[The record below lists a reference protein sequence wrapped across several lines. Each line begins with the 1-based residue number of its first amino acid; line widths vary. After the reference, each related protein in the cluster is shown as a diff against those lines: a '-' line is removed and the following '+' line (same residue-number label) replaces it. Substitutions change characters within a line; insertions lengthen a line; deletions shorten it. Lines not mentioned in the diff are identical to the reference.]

1 MRILLN
7 ATLVP
12 FMRGGADYHIEG
24 VTHALREH
32 GHEVELLRLPF
43 RFSPESDIQ
52 ALMDYV
58 DTLDMSAPNGVAIDR
73 AISLQFPAWGIA
85 HPDHTVWVMHQHRA
99 CYELWDEASA
109 SDHQHALRDAVRRFD
124 DRHLGNV
131 RRLFANSRRV
141 AERLHHY
148 NGLEATPLY
157 HPPYGAEHF
166 SCQDDWGYVFC
177 PSRLESLKRQDL
189 LIEAARH
196 LTSPVKIIIAGDGGQ
211 RDRYRELI
219 ERLGLE
225 HRVRLVGRFSEAEKL
240 AWYANAMAVFFGP
253 YDEDYGYITLEA
265 MLAAKPVITCNDSG
279 GPLEF
284 VDHDETGWV
293 VDPDPRAIAD
303 AIDNA
308 WADRARTAEMG
319 RAGRPP
325 TSVPV
330 STGTTSSTT
339 CWATEEP
346 HEDRPGRAQR
356 SALRGRRRREA
367 VVGPAAPH
375 QPAQRPPD
383 GADQA
388 P

>member
-24 VTHALREH
+24 VSRALREH

-43 RFSPESDIQ
+43 RFSPEADIQ
-52 ALMDYV
+52 SVMDYV

-73 AISLQFPAWGIA
+73 AISLQFPAWGIT
-85 HPDHTVWVMHQHRA
+85 HPHHTVWVMHQHRA
-99 CYELWDEASA
+99 CYELWNDDEATPE
-109 SDHQHALRDAVRRFD
+109 QRALRQNVRDFD
-124 DRHLGNV
+124 DRHLALA

-141 AERLHHY
+141 AERLQRY
-148 NGLEATPLY
+148 NGLAAEPLY
-157 HPPYGAEHF
+157 HPPHGAERF
-166 SCQDDWGYVFC
+166 QCDDDWGYVFC

-196 LTSPVKIIIAGDGGQ
+196 LSTPARIIIAGDGGQ
-211 RDRYRELI
+211 RERYQRLI
-219 ERLGLE
+219 EQHGLE

-253 YDEDYGYITLEA
+253 FDEDYGYITLEA
-265 MLAAKPVITCNDSG
+265 MLAGKPVITCTDSG

-284 VDHDETGWV
+284 VADDETGWV

-303 AIDNA
+303 AIDRA

-319 RAGRPP
+319 RAGQAAYHRAGIGWHN
-325 TSVPV
+325 VV
-330 STGTTSSTT
+330 ARLLG
-339 CWATEEP
+339 EE
-346 HEDRPGRAQR
+346 G
-356 SALRGRRRREA
+356 
-367 VVGPAAPH
+367 
-375 QPAQRPPD
+375 
-383 GADQA
+383 GA
-388 P
+388 